1 MNASNPIA
9 ALFDQAFPSIRPPRT
24 PNRWGLV
31 TEADTKR
38 AAYVAETVPQLVRMY
53 RVTPHQVIE
62 AFDHVEYLMR
72 AKRHPLL
79 SALLTRDD
87 HAEIG
92 RLLLAAIDERLAD
105 VANDAAEESGYNV
118 FPEPS
123 L

>member
-1 MNASNPIA
+1 MSASNPLIEM
-9 ALFDQAFPSIRPPRT
+9 LDQVFPSIRPPRT
-24 PNRWGLV
+24 PDVWDRII
-31 TEADTKR
+31 EADTKR

-53 RVTPHQVIE
+53 QATPDRVVE
-62 AFDHVEYLMR
+62 AVGHLEHAMR
-72 AKRHPLL
+72 DRRHPLL

-105 VANDAAEESGYNV
+105 VANDAAEESGYDV